1 MALQRKYSYSGSAT
15 NTASQTFFNITSA
28 TTIRPF
34 IYEYVLGSS
43 GSPGDQAARYQIQ
56 RHTAAGTGT
65 AVTGQAID
73 PNDPAPLTIG
83 ARAHSGEPTLTA
95 NAFMDEIGMNQRVTF
110 RWVAYPGGELIMPA
124 TAANGL
130 SFFTNA
136 VTSAFTVIAKVHV
149 AE

>member
-15 NTASQTFFNITSA
+15 NTGSQTLFNVTGA
-28 TTIRPF
+28 ATIRPF
-34 IYEYVLGSS
+34 IYEYVIGSQ
-43 GSPGDQAARYQIQ
+43 GSPADQQARYQVQ

-65 AVTGQAID
+65 AVVGQAID
-73 PNDPAPLTIG
+73 PADPATLCIA

-95 NAFMDEIGMNQRVTF
+95 SAFLDEIGINQRVTF
-110 RWVAYPGGELIMPA
+110 RWVAYPGGELIIPA

-136 VTSAFTVIAKVHV
+136 VTSTWTAVLKIHV